1 MNDVGLIEAWK
12 LWFSGDLPTNTIL
25 WGINILW
32 WERIGKLMQLLGAAT
47 IIADIIGP
55 EKIRR
60 FGTSLQST
68 ITPTTLIQFLKQ
80 CFDWYAVI
88 FSQTILKEF
97 ADESARTETKRKH
110 TQLDLLNYII
120 CLLLTM
126 AITAAANLYA
136 FHWIFVIEFAIIY
149 VCLLISIAPIAT
161 VLLVIGL
168 TLMGLVVNTALI
180 KPAAWILE
188 HPSLDRSTKIAS
200 LLLLLV
206 GFHFELLAS

>member
-1 MNDVGLIEAWK
+1 MNDVGLLEAWK
-12 LWFSGDLPTNTIL
+12 LWFSGDLPANTIL

-68 ITPTTLIQFLKQ
+68 ITPNTLIQFLKQ

-97 ADESARTETKRKH
+97 ADESARAETKPKH
-110 TQLDLLNYII
+110 SQLDLLNYII
-120 CLLLTM
+120 CFLLTVV
-126 AITAAANLYA
+126 ITNLANLYS
-136 FHWIFVIEFAIIY
+136 FHWVFLIEFAIIY
-149 VCLLISIAPIAT
+149 VCLLISIAPILT

-168 TLMGLVVNTALI
+168 TLLGLVLI
-180 KPAAWILE
+180 QP
-188 HPSLDRSTKIAS
+188 
-200 LLLLLV
+200 
-206 GFHFELLAS
+206 

>member
-1 MNDVGLIEAWK
+1 MSTATQQIPLQFLVKGACNNTVNDVGLIEAWK

-68 ITPTTLIQFLKQ
+68 ITPDATLIQFLKQ

-97 ADESARTETKRKH
+97 ADE
-110 TQLDLLNYII
+110 YG
-120 CLLLTM
+120 
-126 AITAAANLYA
+126 
-136 FHWIFVIEFAIIY
+136 
-149 VCLLISIAPIAT
+149 
-161 VLLVIGL
+161 GL
-168 TLMGLVVNTALI
+168 
-180 KPAAWILE
+180 
-188 HPSLDRSTKIAS
+188 
-200 LLLLLV
+200 
-206 GFHFELLAS
+206 

>member
-1 MNDVGLIEAWK
+1 M
-12 LWFSGDLPTNTIL
+12 PTNTIL
-25 WGINILW
+25 WGISIFW

-68 ITPTTLIQFLKQ
+68 IAPNILIQFLKQ

-97 ADESARTETKRKH
+97 ADGSTRTETKRKNS
-110 TQLDLLNYII
+110 QLDFLNHVI
-120 CLLLTM
+120 CFLLTVLIM
-126 AITAAANLYA
+126 ASANLYS
-136 FHWIFVIEFAIIY
+136 FHWVFLIEFVIIY
-149 VCLLISIAPIAT
+149 VCLLISVAPILT
-161 VLLVIGL
+161 VLLIIGL
-168 TLMGLVVNTALI
+168 TLLGLVINTTLI
-180 KPAAWILE
+180 KPAAWVLE

-200 LLLLLV
+200 LLLLLA